1 MEGPDQIAGIN
12 TVHRAE
18 PGEPHEIEAEIE
30 ALDLAHPEVGARPSR
45 RATSRCVR
53 FSRIRAWRNVL
64 ISRRYDSSKI
74 VFFTLKSPQLERLG
88 NGLGV
93 VQPSTPVCLYR
104 GEVVNA
110 IVWDNTAA
118 SSNHQFSGTAVRYSS
133 APDLVHGMD
142 GNITNA
148 PRFISATDYRL
159 GPESACIDAG
169 SDLEVATGVDLA
181 GKPRI
186 VGTAVDLGAFEHA
199 YGGDI
204 EGLPV
209 PIPELWMVL
218 HGFSGDLSAAAWAD
232 QDLDGSATWAEY
244 VAGTKPTD
252 SSSVLRVDMLMIST
266 NETALVAWQP
276 SVSGRTNRVI
286 SGPSPQTAHS
296 TVAVVPDPA
305 SAVTTAVESAS
316 SAIFVVEAL
325 MEAAP

>member
-1 MEGPDQIAGIN
+1 LFISVPGSVQPDVAV
-12 TVHRAE
+12 T
-18 PGEPHEIEAEIE
+18 
-30 ALDLAHPEVGARPSR
+30 DLVA
-45 RATSRCVR
+45 
-53 FSRIRAWRNVL
+53 
-64 ISRRYDSSKI
+64 
-74 VFFTLKSPQLERLG
+74 RLG
-88 NGLGV
+88 PARQVVKPALAELGDGVEPAPGRPGAELLMPGLPPLMEDTRDPAGGDDSAVQRADGQVMGLGV

-296 TVAVVPDPA
+296 TVAVVPYPA